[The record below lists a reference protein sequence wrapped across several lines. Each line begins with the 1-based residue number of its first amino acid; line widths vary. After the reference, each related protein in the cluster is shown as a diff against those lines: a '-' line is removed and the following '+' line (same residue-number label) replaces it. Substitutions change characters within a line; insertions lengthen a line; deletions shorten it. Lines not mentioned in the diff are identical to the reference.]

1 MFKKPISKEAM
12 EQIFTKARTYHCW
25 KDRRVSD
32 EMLHEVYELM
42 KWGPT
47 ALNSNPARI
56 LFIKSED
63 EKEKLAPA
71 MWGSNPAQVKQAP
84 VTAILAYEENWL
96 EFLPRLFQTY
106 DPRPLLDGNT
116 KLIQE
121 TVFRNSTLQGAYM
134 IFAIRSLGLDA
145 CGMSGFDN
153 DQVDEM
159 FFKGTTW
166 KSNFICT
173 FGYGDEDKLYPREP
187 RLEFSE
193 VCKII

>member
-1 MFKKPISKEAM
+1 MSRKPISKEAM
-12 EQIFTKARTYHCW
+12 EQMFLKARTYHYW
-25 KDRRVSD
+25 TDRRVSD
-32 EMLHEVYELM
+32 DVVQEIYEIM

-56 LFIKSED
+56 LFIKSEA

-71 MWGSNPAQVKQAP
+71 MWGSNPGQVKQAP
-84 VTAILAYEENWL
+84 VTAILAYDERWI

-106 DPRPLLDGNT
+106 DPRPLLDGNE
-116 KLIQE
+116 KLVQE
-121 TVFRNSTLQGAYM
+121 TVFRNSTLQGAYL

-153 DQVDEM
+153 EKVDEL
-159 FFKGTTW
+159 FFRGTTW

-173 FGYGDEDKLYPREP
+173 FGYGDEEKLYPREP
-187 RLEFSE
+187 RLGFDE
-193 VCKII
+193 VCRII

>member
-1 MFKKPISKEAM
+1 M
-12 EQIFTKARTYHCW
+12 EQMFLKARTYHYW
-25 KDRRVSD
+25 TDRRVSD
-32 EMLHEVYELM
+32 EVVHEIYEIM

-71 MWGSNPAQVKQAP
+71 MWGSNPGQIKQAP
-84 VTAILAYEENWL
+84 VTAILAYDERWM

-106 DPRPLLDGNT
+106 DPRPLLDGNE
-116 KLIQE
+116 KLVQE
-121 TVFRNSTLQGAYM
+121 TVFRNSTLQGAYL

-153 DQVDEM
+153 EKVDEI
-159 FFKGTTW
+159 FFRGTTW

-173 FGYGDEDKLYPREP
+173 FGYGDEEKLYPREP
-187 RLEFSE
+187 RLGFDE
-193 VCKII
+193 VCRII